1 MILLRYYHRFRVAA
15 PVEVVAAF
23 HSRSVAMAIITP
35 PPIVTQVQR
44 APELVAAGQS
54 MAFTLWMGP
63 LPMRWV
69 AGFEEVTPSG
79 FVDRMARGP
88 LRRWQHRH
96 SFVAIDERTTDVVDE
111 VEIELRLHPLW
122 GPVGLGMAL
131 NLPLL
136 FAYRG
141 WQTRRLLN
149 GLHSP
154 AELDFERWQAEARRS
169 SALITAAIVVVLA
182 AGTLAGLLR
191 WRRR

>member
-1 MILLRYYHRFRVAA
+1 MRYQHRFRVQA

-23 HSRSVAMAIITP
+23 HGRSAAMAIITP
-35 PPIVTQVQR
+35 PPLVTQVHR
-44 APELVAAGQS
+44 APEHVAGGDS
-54 MAFTLWMGP
+54 MEFTLWMGP

-69 AGFEEVTPSG
+69 AGFEDVTATG

-88 LRRWQHRH
+88 VRRWQHRH
-96 SFVAIDERTTDVVDE
+96 SFVAIDEQTTDVVDE
-111 VEIELRLHPLW
+111 VEIELRVHPLW
-122 GPVGLGMAL
+122 RPVGLGMAL

-154 AELDFERWQAEARRS
+154 AELDFERWQAEAQRT
-169 SALITAAIVVVLA
+169 SALVNAAAVLVLA
-182 AGTLAGLLR
+182 AGTLASLLR
-191 WRRR
+191 LCRR

>member
-1 MILLRYYHRFRVAA
+1 MRYQHRFRVQA

-23 HSRSVAMAIITP
+23 HGRSAAMAIITP
-35 PPIVTQVQR
+35 PPLVTQVHR
-44 APELVAAGQS
+44 APEHVAAGDS
-54 MAFTLWMGP
+54 MEFTLWMGP

-69 AGFEEVTPSG
+69 AGFEDVTATG

-88 LRRWQHRH
+88 VRRWQHRH
-96 SFVAIDERTTDVVDE
+96 SFVAIDEQTTDVVDE
-111 VEIELRLHPLW
+111 VEIELRVHPLW
-122 GPVGLGMAL
+122 RPVGLGMAL

-154 AELDFERWQAEARRS
+154 AELDFERWQAEAQRT
-169 SALITAAIVVVLA
+169 SALVNAAAVLVLA
-182 AGTLAGLLR
+182 VGTLAGLLR
-191 WRRR
+191 LRRR